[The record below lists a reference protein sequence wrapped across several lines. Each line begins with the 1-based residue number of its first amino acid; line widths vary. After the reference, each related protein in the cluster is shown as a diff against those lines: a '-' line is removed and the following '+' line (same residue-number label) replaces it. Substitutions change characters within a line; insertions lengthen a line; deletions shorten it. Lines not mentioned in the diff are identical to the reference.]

1 MSKHAFRVI
10 GLLLACVAAF
20 AQTLAF
26 EVATITLAKSGGNGG
41 ITADPGRLSAR
52 NVSLKELIFEAYQM
66 PYSQILGGPAWMGSD
81 MYDVEAKSDQPAGRD
96 QLRLMLRALLRDR
109 FKLAAHTEKKE
120 MRVYT
125 LRVIPGANKLQPAVE
140 GAASAPQKSAPGVQR
155 FRGELSRFAG
165 LLAVQLSIPMPTD
178 PGTPSRATGPIV
190 PVLDQTG
197 LSGIYDIDVNLFSD
211 PSADTF
217 TAWQRALREKYGL
230 QLEAQKQPMDVLV
243 VDRAEKPSISN

>member
-10 GLLLACVAAF
+10 GLLLLACVAAF
-20 AQTLAF
+20 AQTPAF
-26 EVATITLAKSGGNGG
+26 EVATIKLAKGGGNSG

-52 NVSLKELIFEAYQM
+52 NVSLKELIFEAYQA

-81 MYDVEAKSDQPAGRD
+81 MYDVEAKSEQPVARD
-96 QLRLMLRALLRDR
+96 QLRLMVRALLSDR
-109 FKLAAHTEKKE
+109 FKLAVHTEKKE

-125 LRVIPGANKLQPAVE
+125 LRVIQGANKLQPAVE
-140 GAASAPQKSAPGVQR
+140 GAAKPVVGVQR
-155 FRGELSRFAG
+155 FHGELSRFAG

-197 LSGIYDIDVNLFSD
+197 LAGIYDIEVNLFSD
-211 PSADTF
+211 PGADTF

-230 QLEAQKQPMDVLV
+230 QLEAQKQPMDVLI

>member
-10 GLLLACVAAF
+10 GLLLACFAAF
-20 AQTLAF
+20 AQTPAF
-26 EVATITLAKSGGNGG
+26 EVATIKLAKSGGNGG

-66 PYSQILGGPAWMGSD
+66 PY
-81 MYDVEAKSDQPAGRD
+81 SDQPAGRD

-155 FRGELSRFAG
+155 FHGELSRFAG

-230 QLEAQKQPMDVLV
+230 QLEAQKQPMDVLI
-243 VDRAEKPSISN
+243 VDRAEKPALVG

>member
-1 MSKHAFRVI
+1 MSKDAFRVL
-10 GLLLACVAAF
+10 GLLACVAAL
-20 AQTLAF
+20 AQTPAF
-26 EVATITLAKSGGNGG
+26 EVATVKVAKSGGNGA
-41 ITADPGRLSAR
+41 ITSDPGRLSAR

-66 PYSQILGGPAWMGSD
+66 PYSQILGGPAWIGSE

-96 QLRLMLRALLRDR
+96 QLRLMLRALLGDR
-109 FKLAAHTEKKE
+109 FKLTVHPEKKE

-140 GAASAPQKSAPGVQR
+140 GAVKPGPGVQR
-155 FRGELSRFAG
+155 FHGELSRFAG
-165 LLAVQLSIPMPTD
+165 LLAVQLSIPMPSD

-197 LSGIYDIDVNLFSD
+197 LAGIYDIDVNLFSD
-211 PSADTF
+211 SSADTF

-243 VDRAEKPSISN
+243 VDHAERPALQE